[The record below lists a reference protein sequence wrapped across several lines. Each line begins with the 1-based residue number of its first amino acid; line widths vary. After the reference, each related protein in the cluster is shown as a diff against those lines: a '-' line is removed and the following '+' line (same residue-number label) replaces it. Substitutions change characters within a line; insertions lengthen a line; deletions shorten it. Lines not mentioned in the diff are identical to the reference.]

1 MLSDRLIEAALR
13 SAAHPG
19 PATAL
24 PHERLADGPRGPCVA
39 ISREVGARGTTVAR
53 LVGAKLDWPVYDREL
68 VELVARDMNVRATY
82 LTEVDEKPSSWL
94 EECCRALGGI
104 SRISESAYCH
114 RLVKVLW
121 SLAERGQCVIVGR
134 GAAQVLPAS
143 TTLRVR
149 LIGAVDDRIAFIA
162 RQRGLSRE
170 IAARQVAAIDR
181 ARVAFVRD
189 HFHKDPMDA
198 SQYDLVLNSSRIPVQ
213 RCAKLIVQTLGAL
226 AIETGAKPRVSAF
239 AVPVGG
245 RS

>member
-1 MLSDRLIEAALR
+1 MLSDRTIEAALR

-19 PATAL
+19 PADARL
-24 PHERLADGPRGPCVA
+24 HERFPARPCGPCVA

-68 VELVARDMNVRATY
+68 VELVARDMNVRATQ
-82 LTEVDEKPSSWL
+82 LVEVDEKPSNWF

-121 SLAERGQCVIVGR
+121 SLAQRGQCVIVGR
-134 GAAQVLPAS
+134 GAAQVLPAT

-149 LIGAVDDRIAFIA
+149 LIGAVDDRIAFFA
-162 RQRGLSRE
+162 RRSGLSRE
-170 IAARQVAAIDR
+170 IAGRQVAAIDR
-181 ARVAFVRD
+181 ARAAFVRD
-189 HFHKDPMDA
+189 HFHKDPTDA

-213 RCAKLIVQTLGAL
+213 RCARLIVQALGAL
-226 AIETGAKPRVSAF
+226 AVEQGVRPKSSPYAVSI
-239 AVPVGG
+239 GG